1 MASAQQARDTSRIT
15 EEGKATINEQAKET
29 QAALQAKCKLNRKGS
44 QDELVL
50 STGELVLV
58 TGVMK
63 NLQRR
68 GIMLQKSY
76 DWKGQ
81 FISKP
86 PDKTI
91 GEHADGAFVHQGA
104 PSIVGSKGAMIYGH
118 FDHASPK
125 LGWLLAW
132 YRPDSSNE
140 LNKVYVEAGNLV
152 KLMGMEWSDIAQK
165 LDASRSSSRYQDRE
179 TGATADAD
187 IKNYGDKLALLRASF
202 DHSAPIPNR

>member
-15 EEGKATINEQAKET
+15 EEGKATINEQAKEA

-132 YRPDSSNE
+132 CRPDSSNE
-140 LNKVYVEAGNLV
+140 LNKASKYTHTRHSSLWIINRISWIGKVFDCFAGVCRSWEPSQAHGNGVE
-152 KLMGMEWSDIAQK
+152 
-165 LDASRSSSRYQDRE
+165 
-179 TGATADAD
+179 
-187 IKNYGDKLALLRASF
+187 
-202 DHSAPIPNR
+202 